1 MSCFTGETNEYPGVS
16 LDRFD
21 GANLQSV
28 VYLLSHCHSDHMV
41 GLDAPA
47 FADRLTQNPSIKL
60 YGSSVSRSLLSGMPR
75 YQHLRPLFHTIP
87 CDEEHT
93 LPVPS
98 SENSTIGNGPARNIA
113 VTLIPAGHCPGS
125 VMFLIQ
131 GDAGNVLYTGDFR
144 YHVGDTSRL
153 HSLQGVKIRSVYV
166 DTTFCIPRAFRIPSR
181 EECKELMLTTISDWF
196 KGNPDRRVHIYSRC
210 NYGYEF
216 LMIALAEHYKCKI
229 HVNTLQY
236 ERYRFFPR
244 LHCILTSEANAS
256 RIHFCHTTI
265 MSHKRFKNN
274 SSLLPCSLELQKVS
288 EVLQIIPSVM
298 YFTKSWK
305 VSTEGMAICESANV
319 IRMCYSSHS
328 SYEEILDFL
337 EVIKPELIFPS
348 VRPNLQLTLA
358 DVRASLSYLECA
370 NLDSTRTNTSR
381 PYVPFIV
388 HDEDLSDGD
397 SDQEVL
403 SALPVL
409 QTTRKPRAPLQ
420 SIPSYAKFNK
430 TRKLFSMNFDEP
442 EPTNIMRPENSTPDS
457 ENIQQSIPLED
468 LAESNVMSVGKW
480 LETSES
486 VRAAILQSAIQ
497 FLSTVQPS
505 VPLEDLVASEESF
518 SRGIVDTST
527 AFVDPD
533 AETLSPPKSLPDS
546 QQTMSYEHPEED
558 DDYQQPASSQPHPDS
573 LPDSQQTMSYEHPE
587 EDDDYQQ
594 PSSSQ
599 PHPASQPEPRW
610 GSFAY
615 ILAQLDEFKE

>member
-1 MSCFTGETNEYPGVS
+1 
-16 LDRFD
+16 
-21 GANLQSV
+21 
-28 VYLLSHCHSDHMV
+28 
-41 GLDAPA
+41 
-47 FADRLTQNPSIKL
+47 
-60 YGSSVSRSLLSGMPR
+60 
-75 YQHLRPLFHTIP
+75 
-87 CDEEHT
+87 
-93 LPVPS
+93 
-98 SENSTIGNGPARNIA
+98 
-113 VTLIPAGHCPGS
+113 
-125 VMFLIQ
+125 
-131 GDAGNVLYTGDFR
+131 
-144 YHVGDTSRL
+144 
-153 HSLQGVKIRSVYV
+153 
-166 DTTFCIPRAFRIPSR
+166 
-181 EECKELMLTTISDWF
+181 
-196 KGNPDRRVHIYSRC
+196 
-210 NYGYEF
+210 
-216 LMIALAEHYKCKI
+216 MIALAAHYKCKI

-244 LHCILTSEANAS
+244 LHCILTSDANAS

-274 SSLLPCSLELQKVS
+274 SSLLPCSLELRKVS

-337 EVIKPELIFPS
+337 EVIKPEFIFPS

-403 SALPVL
+403 SVVPVL
-409 QTTRKPRAPLQ
+409 QTTRKRRAPLP

-430 TRKLFSMNFDEP
+430 TRKLFSMDFDEP
-442 EPTNIMRPENSTPDS
+442 EPTNIMRPKNSTSDS
-457 ENIQQSIPLED
+457 ENIQQSVPLED
-468 LAESNVMSVGKW
+468 LAESNAMSVGKW
-480 LETSES
+480 LETSKS
-486 VRAAILQSAIQ
+486 DRSARLQSAIQ
-497 FLSTVQPS
+497 FLSVQQS
-505 VPLEDLVASEESF
+505 VPLDDLVASEESF

-546 QQTMSYEHPEED
+546 QQTMSYEHPEE
-558 DDYQQPASSQPHPDS
+558 
-573 LPDSQQTMSYEHPE
+573 EEE
-587 EDDDYQQ
+587 EDDDYPQ
-594 PSSSQ
+594 PACSQ
-599 PHPASQPEPRW
+599 PHPASQPEPKW